1 MQTTQIK
8 ARLLTAAAFLVIL
21 GVGSQRAVAQNVT
34 PQEEPSDA
42 QARQFTPRKIVQER
56 PQSNAAPAP
65 APRYQRIDS
74 AVWGGRKAEPAPAK
88 NNTTPAPRPV
98 GRTQRPTP
106 KTHRHTEV
114 HSPLPTPPADA
125 GAPVTGSAESVAE
138 VGVTFWKWR
147 SARPTDNGIKRL
159 WHNNVTGLD
168 ELLTPIRMS
177 VTDPVRLGD
186 RLQISVES
194 PRTGNLYI
202 INRTQYDDD
211 STSAPQVIFPTK
223 RTRGGDNRVTAGRL
237 VFMPDN
243 DDDSPFFVLEH
254 TGTGQNKSVGE
265 ILDVIVS
272 DRPIPE
278 MSNIGRLAL
287 TLPNELVN
295 GWGKKW
301 GEITEVGELVGGRDQ
316 TMTQAEK
323 EAGTSSGR
331 SLVQDDPTPQTIYHV
346 RTKPGEPVMVTLQ
359 LLYGQPKAPQPS
371 KGNAPT
377 AKSK

>member
-1 MQTTQIK
+1 MQTTQMK
-8 ARLLTAAAFLVIL
+8 ARLLMAAAFLIIL
-21 GVGSQRAVAQNVT
+21 GVGSQRAVAQDVT
-34 PQEEPSDA
+34 PQDEPSDS

-56 PQSNAAPAP
+56 PPANSANAP
-65 APRYQRIDS
+65 APRYQRVDS
-74 AVWGGRKAEPAPAK
+74 AVWGGRKPEPSLAK
-88 NNTTPAPRPV
+88 NNTTPPRPIS
-98 GRTQRPTP
+98 RTQRSAP

-114 HSPLPTPPADA
+114 HSPMPPRHSDA
-125 GAPVTGSAESVAE
+125 VSPVTSSAESVAE

-159 WHNNVTGLD
+159 WHNNVTGLE
-168 ELLTPIRMS
+168 ELLTPTRIS

-194 PRTGNLYI
+194 PKTGNLYI
-202 INRTQYDDD
+202 INRTQYDDG
-211 STSAPQVIFPTK
+211 STSSPQVIFPTT

-243 DDDSPFFVLEH
+243 EDDSPFFVLEH

-272 DRPIPE
+272 ERPIPE

-287 TLPNELVN
+287 TLPNELVDV
-295 GWGKKW
+295 WGKKW

-323 EAGTSSGR
+323 EAGTSNGR
-331 SLVQDDPTPQTIYHV
+331 SLVQDDPTPMTIYHV
-346 RTKPGEPVMVTLQ
+346 RTKPGEPFMVTLQ
-359 LLYGQPKAPQPS
+359 LLYGQPKAPQAS
-371 KGNAPT
+371 KVNAPS